1 MTKCISFTRTKK
13 NELIKDLI
21 SKTGLQIS
29 RVKVERYDLIKNN
42 ARIRIF
48 YPGTD
53 KDLRQEVVEDDDED

>member
-1 MTKCISFTRTKK
+1 
-13 NELIKDLI
+13 
-21 SKTGLQIS
+21 
-29 RVKVERYDLIKNN
+29 LIKNN